1 MDTPTNNKIYI
12 RTINYTNNTQLT
24 FLNEA
29 EIKSDSELATWTLP
43 LKQASLISNASI
55 MLSSTSRG
63 LFLTDSTEKLYGAI
77 YNNASNLWVGATAIN
92 ENIHTGDLYL
102 HAGKDENGIIN
113 RSVFLAVGNNDTAT
127 TATNYVIAYGSDGGP
142 S

>member
-77 YNNASNLWVGATAIN
+77 YNNASSLWVGATATN
-92 ENIHTGDLYL
+92 ENIHTGSLCF
-102 HAGKDENGIIN
+102 HAGKDTNGIIN
-113 RSVFLAVGNNDTAT
+113 RSAFLAVGNNDTAT
-127 TATNYVIAYGSDGGP
+127 TATNYVIAYGSGGGP